1 MARRYFNGVKK
12 LSFNGN
18 QFSFEFEDKYQ
29 TGNGELISDGVV
41 TLVTELDR
49 AEDIFK
55 YLLSEID
62 KIKKLMPDVLI
73 FKLRADNTSPIFA
86 ELLLVFLNTLL
97 IKLMGPSN
105 GSVPNIH
112 VNQIR

>member
-41 TLVTELDR
+41 TLVTELDK

-62 KIKKLMPDVLI
+62 KIKKLMPDNNQHEHEYEHNANVERDNEKKRSAS
-73 FKLRADNTSPIFA
+73 KLGKKIEVAGFEHN
-86 ELLLVFLNTLL
+86 
-97 IKLMGPSN
+97 
-105 GSVPNIH
+105 
-112 VNQIR
+112 